1 MSIRKWL
8 YEKTIIVPGLGIP
21 ANRVLGPGAAGMAVP
36 GDSPGRPFAQIRFS
50 PKQPGVLPT
59 YPILQQVAAIWVHDD
74 PGTMKNID
82 SAVEALRKTLPAAAP
97 ETYEG
102 MHVMECR
109 WIGSSEDFYD
119 DHFLTNVVNVEF
131 QLTWKP
137 AP

>member
-8 YEKTIIVPGLGIP
+8 YEKAIAVPGLGVP
-21 ANRVLGPGAAGMAVP
+21 GDRVFGPGSAGLAVP
-36 GDSPGRPFAQIRFS
+36 GDSPTRPFIQIRFA
-50 PKQPGVLPT
+50 PRNPGMLPT
-59 YPILQQVAAIWVHDD
+59 YPLLQQVAAFWVHDD

-82 SAVEALRKTLPAAAP
+82 DAVEALRKSLPSAAP
-97 ETYEG
+97 ALFEG
-102 MHVMECR
+102 IRIMECR
-109 WIGSSEDFYD
+109 WTGSSEDFYD